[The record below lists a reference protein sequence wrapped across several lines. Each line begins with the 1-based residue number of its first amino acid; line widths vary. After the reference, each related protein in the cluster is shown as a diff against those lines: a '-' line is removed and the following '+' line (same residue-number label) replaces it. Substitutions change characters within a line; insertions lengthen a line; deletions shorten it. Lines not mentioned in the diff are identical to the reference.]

1 MYVLLLWM
9 RYLRT
14 RYLAMVCVVSVMLG
28 VATLIVV
35 NSVMSGFSTKLTEQL
50 KALQSDIII
59 ESVDQL
65 AGSPM
70 TAEQMMAK
78 IKASPAAAH
87 IKAMSPT
94 VELFALMQFQFRG
107 RNFSQRVRLIGV
119 DAKMHGELGG
129 WSESLVDKERRLHP
143 SFDIGPEA
151 MKRYDLLHP
160 PQPLNQAFPP
170 PLPPVVKPEDQL
182 QLNPIGPD
190 RQANKPLKDVN
201 ELPPINTP
209 PIALRKPHG
218 IIVGHALASFRDPK
232 TKQDVYVLDRGD
244 TVMVYTVGC
253 QTLEPVYDE
262 FIVCDYIKTGL
273 SDFDASTVF
282 VPLDY
287 LQHLRTME
295 GRVNSIEI
303 RLNNS
308 NDPEESK
315 ETKKILENLFPRDF
329 YQVST
334 WKDKQAVLLSAIDIE
349 RGILNLLL
357 FLIIGVA
364 GFGILAIFSMI
375 VREKTRDIG
384 IMKSL
389 GAPSTGVL
397 RIFLGYGTLLG
408 VVGAV
413 LGSGLGLLITKYINE
428 IERFLSRSTGQE
440 LFPRD
445 IYYFDKIPTNV
456 QVSSIIAINVGAIL
470 VAVVFSI
477 LPAWKASRMNPVQA
491 LRYE

>member
-59 ESVDQL
+59 ESVDQVV
-65 AGSPM
+65 GSPM
-70 TAEQMMAK
+70 TAEEMMAR
-78 IKASPAAAH
+78 IQASPAAPH
-87 IKAMSPT
+87 IKAMSPA
-94 VELFALMQFQFRG
+94 VELFALMKFQVRG
-107 RNFSQRVRLIGV
+107 TNVTQRVRLVGV
-119 DAKMHGELGG
+119 DAKRHAELGG
-129 WSESLVDKERRLHP
+129 WSECLMEKERQAHP
-143 SFDIGPEA
+143 SFDVGVEA
-151 MKRYDLLHP
+151 MRRYDAMHP
-160 PQPLNQAFPP
+160 PQGPDPAFPP
-170 PLPPVVKPEDQL
+170 PMPPKLKPEDQL

-190 RQANKPLKDVN
+190 RQASNKLKDVK
-201 ELPPINTP
+201 ELPPISP
-209 PIALRKPHG
+209 PPFVTRKPRG
-218 IIVGHALASFRDPK
+218 IIVGHAIASIRDPEK
-232 TKQDVYVLDRGD
+232 GTDFYLLDRGD
-244 TVMVYTVGC
+244 SVTLYTVGC
-253 QTLEPVYDE
+253 QDLEPVYDD

-282 VPLDY
+282 VPLEH

-295 GRVNSIEI
+295 GRINALEI
-303 RLNNS
+303 RLKNP
-308 NDPEESK
+308 NDDEEGK
-315 ETKKILENLFPRDF
+315 KVQKILQQLFPRQMF
-329 YQVST
+329 VVST
-334 WKDKQAVLLSAIDIE
+334 WKDKQKVLLAAIDIE

-408 VVGAV
+408 VVGSTV
-413 LGSGLGLLITKYINE
+413 GTGLGLLITRYINQ
-428 IERFLSRSTGQE
+428 IEGFLSRLMGLQ
-440 LFPRD
+440 LFDRNV
-445 IYYFDKIPTNV
+445 YYFDKIPTNV
-456 QVSSIIAINVGAIL
+456 QISSIIAINAGAIL